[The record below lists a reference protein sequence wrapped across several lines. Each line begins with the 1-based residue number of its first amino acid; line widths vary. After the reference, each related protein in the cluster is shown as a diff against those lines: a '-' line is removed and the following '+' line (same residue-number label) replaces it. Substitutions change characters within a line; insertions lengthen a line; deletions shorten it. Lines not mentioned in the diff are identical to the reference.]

1 MALTEL
7 QKRKFKVAFDS
18 QDVDGTGVLTQEDFQ
33 RLIDNLTNINDKPN
47 TEATA
52 LYEEMWQDLLSKA
65 DVDKSGGVTLDEWY
79 DYIEQLISD
88 EERLDKYVINT
99 AVTVL
104 NSLDSTGNNK
114 INLDEYKVLAA
125 ALNISESDADTAFE
139 KLDKSG
145 DGSLDIDE
153 LKENI
158 KEFYLT
164 EDENAPGN
172 WLFGKF

>member
-18 QDVDGTGVLTQEDFQ
+18 QDTDGSGVLTQKDFDALRAKMQASFPVTKKLKALLEDQ
-33 RLIDNLTNINDKPN
+33 WNALQSNIDSNKDGNVTIEEWYEYLDGIIHDEKKFEDYIQQTADSLLESLDTNKDK
-47 TEATA
+47 TI
-52 LYEEMWQDLLSKA
+52 SKA
-65 DVDKSGGVTLDEWY
+65 EYIKFSLAVGVKED
-79 DYIEQLISD
+79 
-88 EERLDKYVINT
+88 
-99 AVTVL
+99 
-104 NSLDSTGNNK
+104 
-114 INLDEYKVLAA
+114 
-125 ALNISESDADTAFE
+125 DAEAAFE
-139 KLDKSG
+139 QLDKSG
-145 DGSLDIDE
+145 DASISIDE

>member
-1 MALTEL
+1 M
-7 QKRKFKVAFDS
+7 
-18 QDVDGTGVLTQEDFQ
+18 
-33 RLIDNLTNINDKPN
+33 
-47 TEATA
+47 
-52 LYEEMWQDLLSKA
+52 
-65 DVDKSGGVTLDEWY
+65 
-79 DYIEQLISD
+79 ISD
-88 EERLDKYVINT
+88 EELLYKYVINT

-125 ALNISESDADTAFE
+125 ALNISESDAETAFE